1 MDNENRYLELF
12 SQATRLPLALFEGDR
27 LMFEAD
33 AAKMQYNLPMYLA
46 ASLPPDLPQIW
57 YAETP
62 EGLFFGGLQLPG
74 RSHEGYA
81 KSIAE
86 FSDAAPES
94 EAFYRSP
101 LPDAAAECP
110 SVLPGMA
117 SEDDADRSTRLPDA
131 APQDTA
137 ERRLLLL
144 GPAFTGECTRKQARE
159 IMRRL
164 GRRENDAETFLIQAG
179 RIPEISVA
187 QLSALLLLLQN
198 MYYGLISSTVPMIEF
213 TWAPF
218 FPAPKAEVHEIP
230 EENSGFAMEEEMLS
244 LIYYGRVRELRIF
257 FNESVPFHNPDME
270 EHTKNLELRRSYM
283 YGANMLASRVA
294 IAAGAD
300 HDLLNAMA
308 GTHHESLM
316 RATSLSELGRAFNA
330 LMLDYAGAVAKLQD
344 APGNDYLCTKI
355 SRYVAAH
362 IYEKLSTSVIAEALG
377 FTAPYVSAHFKEVTG
392 STLTD
397 FIYKRKIQE
406 AAYLIGSGH
415 YGIGEV
421 SSLLNFSSQSY
432 FTKIFRKYMGVTPE
446 VHRKEGIR
454 PRRQ

>member
-1 MDNENRYLELF
+1 MENENRYLELF

-62 EGLFFGGLQLPG
+62 EGLFFGGLRLPG
-74 RSHEGYA
+74 RPHESYA
-81 KSIAE
+81 KSRAE
-86 FSDAAPES
+86 QPGAALETDAERPA
-94 EAFYRSP
+94 A
-101 LPDAAAECP
+101 LPDEAAEGDGDH
-110 SVLPGMA
+110 SSTLSDMMA
-117 SEDDADRSTRLPDA
+117 EDI
-131 APQDTA
+131 A

-164 GRRENDAETFLIQAG
+164 GRRENDAETFLSQAG

-218 FPAPKAEVHEIP
+218 FPAPRAEVHEIP
-230 EENSGFAMEEEMLS
+230 DEDSGSVMEEELLS

-257 FNESVPFHNPDME
+257 FNESVPYHDPNMD
-270 EHTKNLELRRSYM
+270 EHTRNLELRRSYM

-308 GTHHESLM
+308 DTHRESLM

-355 SRYVAAH
+355 SRYVTAH
-362 IYEKLSTSVIAEALG
+362 IYKKLSTSVIAEALG

-432 FTKIFRKYMGVTPE
+432 FTKIFRKYMGITPE
-446 VHRKEGIR
+446 VHRKEGRR
-454 PRRQ
+454 PRQQ